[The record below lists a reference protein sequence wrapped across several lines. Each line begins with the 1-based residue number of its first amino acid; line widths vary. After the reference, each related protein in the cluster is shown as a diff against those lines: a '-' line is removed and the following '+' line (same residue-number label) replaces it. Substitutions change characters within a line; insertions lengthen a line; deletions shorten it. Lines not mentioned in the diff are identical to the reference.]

1 MNQEQFWK
9 PKPREPW
16 SDWRTYSMLLP
27 IVGGALGACIFFAL
41 GLAFAEIVN
50 IRAEVRKPMILIAA
64 FGVAIGS
71 TFGSVGSGI
80 EIFRKAHKG
89 QAKVWDWI
97 SLTISIVTTIVG
109 MVIGVATLLGGTTN
123 WSREAVIWGS
133 ALVCGFAALDA
144 SGDMIEL
151 GGLFGSWEERTER
164 WRLDREE
171 WRRAN
176 GLAAVQN
183 GPDLTSQLDKLTEQ
197 VGNLTGDIG
206 QLVDRWSWPT
216 AQKAD
221 FEFVLAGMNGSAA
234 DLTRERLALELA
246 KSQLNLPSTATVDR
260 WLGMVKEG

>member
-1 MNQEQFWK
+1 MEGHLTKEREQFWK

-27 IVGGALGACIFFAL
+27 ILAGALGACIFFAL

-50 IRAEVRKPMILIAA
+50 IRPEVRKPMILIAA

-80 EIFRKAHKG
+80 EIFRKSHKG
-89 QAKVWDWI
+89 QAKKWDWV
-97 SLTISIVTTIVG
+97 SLTISIVTTVVG

-123 WSREAVIWGS
+123 WSQEAVIWGS
-133 ALVCGFAALDA
+133 AVVCGFSALDA
-144 SGDMIEL
+144 AGDMIEL
-151 GGLFGSWEERTER
+151 GGLFGSFEDRFEAWLLEREQ
-164 WRLDREE
+164 

-176 GLAAVQN
+176 GQDVRQN
-183 GPDLTSQLDKLTEQ
+183 GPEVEIRIAALEQ
-197 VGNLTGDIG
+197 
-206 QLVDRWSWPT
+206 RWSWST

-221 FEFVLAGMNGSAA
+221 FEFVLAGMNGGVG

-246 KSQLNLPSTATVDR
+246 KNQLNLPSTATVDR
-260 WLGMVKEG
+260 WLGMVREG